1 MSGGYIL
8 EISTNPTNAPILL
21 GVSTDFSGLS
31 STGEISGSQRLN
43 QTDLEK
49 LNVVNN
55 IIDTINGN
63 SVACKITNIDITD
76 SKNYTLRLDE
86 EGKTVY
92 LGDCKNINTRILYM
106 KAILEKEKG
115 KNGEIFINA
124 DLDSGYVYFKES
136 E

>member
-1 MSGGYIL
+1 MNGGYIL
-8 EISTNPTNAPILL
+8 EISTNITDVPILL
-21 GVSTDFSGLS
+21 GVNTDFSGLS
-31 STGEISGSQRLN
+31 SAGEVNGIQRLN

-55 IIDTINGN
+55 ILDTISGN
-63 SVACKITNIDITD
+63 SVSCKITNIDITD

-115 KNGEIFINA
+115 KNGEIFVNA
-124 DLDSGYVYFKES
+124 NLDSGYVYFKES